1 MFSKFGKGLKHSSSE
16 MTYSL
21 CFILGFSIGM
31 IIKSIEP
38 GGFATYKFCLSMIA
52 VWNFL
57 LFLPSVFPYV
67 SPHQMLEREK
77 L

>member
-1 MFSKFGKGLKHSSSE
+1 
-16 MTYSL
+16 
-21 CFILGFSIGM
+21 M

-38 GGFATYKFCLSMIA
+38 GGFGTNKFGLSMIL

-57 LFLPSVFPYV
+57 LFLLSVFPYIAL
-67 SPHQMLEREK
+67 HQKQEREK